1 MASPVL
7 IFGYF
12 NHPAMLGWLLAAAA
26 PLIIHLLNRRRHRET
41 EWAAMRFL
49 LAAVRKHSRRIR
61 IEQWLLLAVRV
72 LIVVLVVL
80 AVADP
85 YLTRAGLQ
93 FVAGQRTHKVLVID
107 ASYSM
112 AYGPADKSRFDRA
125 KEMAARI
132 VDESSQGDGFTLLL
146 LAAPPRVVVGTPAFE
161 RHDVLAEIANLK
173 RFDGAA
179 DLPAT
184 LVKVEEIVEAA
195 RREFPRLARVEVYLL
210 SDLGRNTWAPGLR
223 GDEAQAN
230 FRSRAQRLADRATL
244 VVADLGEEGAEN
256 LAVTALRAV
265 EPYATLARPVT
276 IEAEVRSFGR
286 QNRERQLV
294 ELYVDGRRAGE
305 SRIDVA
311 AGESAAASFSY
322 RFDTPGEH
330 ALEVRLPGDLLA
342 VDNHRWLSLP
352 VVSHLRVL
360 CVDGKP
366 AGGEFQ
372 GAAGYLRVALSP
384 HGPTDERSVVR
395 AEVVSENALSETEL
409 RDYDCVFLANVGQF
423 TADEARLL
431 AAYVRSGGGLVF
443 FLGDQVDI
451 ENYNRQLAAGGRQAN
466 VLPARLVGP
475 AAIDRDRPYLFDP
488 LDYEHPI
495 VAPFR
500 GRDRAGLLTTR
511 IYEYIRAVLP
521 KAKDNAPQAPDDNAP
536 QAPQVDAAPR
546 VALAFTNGDPA
557 IIEKRVGGGRSVLVT
572 TAADASW
579 SAWPMWPS
587 YVPVVQEIVAEAVRW
602 RAGQRNLMVGQ
613 SLSGETRAPAD
624 AEVTVERPSGERQP
638 LRLAAEA
645 DHARW
650 KYREV
655 DRAGIYRIEFGP
667 PLARDELFAANV
679 FTAEGDLA
687 KISLDELRDDV
698 WSGVAF
704 EPFGGQ
710 STADAPAAP
719 IARRDSLH
727 HWLLL
732 AALALV
738 LAETSLACWLG
749 RRAA

>member
-1 MASPVL
+1 MAAPAV

-26 PLIIHLLNRRRHRET
+26 PLIIHLLNRRRHREM

-61 IEQWLLLAVRV
+61 IEQWLLLAVRM
-72 LIVVLVVL
+72 LIVVLVAL

-93 FVAGQRTHKVLVID
+93 FVSGQRTHKVLVID

-112 AYGPADKSRFDRA
+112 AYGPADKNRFDRA

-132 VDESSQGDGFTLLL
+132 IEESGQGDGFTLVL

-161 RHDVLAEIANLK
+161 RHDVLAEIDNLK
-173 RFDGAA
+173 RFDGGA
-179 DLPAT
+179 DLPTT
-184 LVKVEEIVEAA
+184 LTKVEEIIETA
-195 RREFPRLARVEVYLL
+195 RREYPRLVRSEVYLL
-210 SDLGRNTWAPGLR
+210 SDLGRNTWVPEFR
-223 GDEAQAN
+223 GDSSQLEAALAD
-230 FRSRAQRLADRATL
+230 FRRRAQRLAAQATL
-244 VVADLGEEGAEN
+244 VVADLGEEGADN

-265 EPYATLARPVT
+265 EPYATSARPVT
-276 IEAEVRSFGR
+276 LEAELCNFGR
-286 QNRERQLV
+286 QNLERQVV

-305 SRIDVA
+305 SRIDVP
-311 AGESAAASFSY
+311 AGDTAAATFSQ

-330 ALEVRLPGDLLA
+330 AIEVRSPGDLLA

-352 VVSHLRVL
+352 VAHHLRVL
-360 CVDGKP
+360 CVNGKP
-366 AGGEFQ
+366 SGGDFQ
-372 GAAGYLRVALSP
+372 GATDYLLVALSP

-395 AEVVSENALSETEL
+395 AEVVAENALAEADL

-423 TADEARLL
+423 TADEARTLS
-431 AAYVRSGGGLVF
+431 AYVKGGGGLVF
-443 FLGDQVDI
+443 FLGDQVNAD
-451 ENYNRQLAAGGRQAN
+451 NYNRQLADGREG
-466 VLPARLVGP
+466 VDLLPARLIGP
-475 AAIDRDRPYLFDP
+475 APLDRDRPYLFDP
-488 LDYEHPI
+488 LDYEHSI

-511 IYEYIRAVLP
+511 IYEYMRATVP
-521 KAKDNAPQAPDDNAP
+521 EPETDG
-536 QAPQVDAAPR
+536 AAAQ

-557 IIEKRVGGGRSVLVT
+557 IVEKRVGRGRTVLVT
-572 TAADASW
+572 TAADPSW

-587 YVPVVQEIVAEAVRW
+587 YVPIVQEIVAEAVRS
-602 RAGQRNLMVGQ
+602 RTSQRNLVVGQ
-613 SLSGETRAPAD
+613 SLGGETRAPAD
-624 AEVTVERPSGERQP
+624 AEATIERPSGEREP

-650 KYREV
+650 TYRKV
-655 DRAGIYRIEFGP
+655 DRAGIYRVEFGA
-667 PLARDELFAANV
+667 PLGRDEFFAANV
-679 FTAEGDLA
+679 LTAEGNMA

-698 WSGVAF
+698 WPGVAF

-710 STADAPAAP
+710 SSTETPTAP

-738 LAETSLACWLG
+738 LTETALACWLG

>member
-1 MASPVL
+1 MAAPVL
-7 IFGYF
+7 ILGYF

-26 PLIIHLLNRRRHRET
+26 PLIIHLLNRRRHREM

-61 IEQWLLLAVRV
+61 IEQWLLLAVRM
-72 LIVVLVVL
+72 LIVALVVL

-132 VDESSQGDGFTLLL
+132 VDESSQGDGFTLVL

-161 RHDVLAEIANLK
+161 RHHVLSEIDNLK
-173 RFDGAA
+173 RFDGGA
-179 DLPAT
+179 DLPTT

-195 RREFPRLARVEVYLL
+195 RREYPRLTRVEIYLL
-210 SDLGRNTWAPGLR
+210 SDLGRNTWVPDLR
-223 GDEAQAN
+223 GNEALAD
-230 FRSRAQRLADRATL
+230 FRGRAQRLADQATL
-244 VVADLGEEGAEN
+244 VVADLGEEGADN

-265 EPYATLARPVT
+265 EPYATSARPVT
-276 IEAEVRSFGR
+276 LEAEVRNFGR
-286 QNRERQLV
+286 QNRERQLA

-305 SRIDVA
+305 TRVDVS
-311 AGESAAASFSY
+311 AGDSATASFSY

-360 CVDGKP
+360 CVTGKP
-366 AGGEFQ
+366 AAGDFQ
-372 GAAGYLRVALSP
+372 GATDYLLVALSP
-384 HGPTDERSVVR
+384 RGATDAGSVIQ
-395 AEVVSENALSETEL
+395 AEVVGENALSEAEL
-409 RDYDCVFLANVGQF
+409 RDYDCVFLANVEQF
-423 TADEARLL
+423 TADEAQLL
-431 AAYVRSGGGLVF
+431 AAYVRGGGGVVF
-443 FLGDQVDI
+443 FLGDQVNI
-451 ENYNRQLAAGGRQAN
+451 ESYNRQLAAGDKQAGL
-466 VLPARLVGP
+466 LPARLIGP
-475 AAIDRDRPYLFDP
+475 APLARERPYLFDP
-488 LDYEHPI
+488 LDYAHPI

-511 IYEYIRAVLP
+511 VYEYIQAALP
-521 KAKDNAPQAPDDNAP
+521 KPADDDAPA
-536 QAPQVDAAPR
+536 R
-546 VALAFTNGDPA
+546 VALAFTNGDPV
-557 IIEKRVGGGRSVLVT
+557 IIEKRLGRGRSLLVT

-587 YVPVVQEIVAEAVRW
+587 YVPIVQEIVAESVRS

-613 SLSGETRAPAD
+613 SLGGETRAPAD
-624 AEVTVERPSGERQP
+624 ADVTIERPSGERQP

-650 KYREV
+650 EYREV
-655 DRAGIYRIEFGP
+655 DRAGIYRVEFGP

-679 FTAEGDLA
+679 FTSEGDLA

-698 WSGVAF
+698 WPSVSF

-710 STADAPAAP
+710 PSAEATAAP
-719 IARRDSLH
+719 VARRDSLH

-732 AALALV
+732 AALGLV
-738 LAETSLACWLG
+738 LGETSLACWLG

>member
-1 MASPVL
+1 MAFPAIL
-7 IFGYF
+7 FGYF

-112 AYGPADKSRFDRA
+112 GYGPADKSRFDRA

-132 VDESSQGDGFTLLL
+132 VNDSSQGDGFTLLL
-146 LAAPPRVVVGTPAFE
+146 LAGPPRVIVGTPAFE
-161 RHDVLAEIANLK
+161 RHDVLAEIDNLK
-173 RFDGAA
+173 RFDGGA

-184 LVKVEEIVEAA
+184 LAKVEETVETA
-195 RREFPRLARVEVYLL
+195 RREYPRLARVEVYLL
-210 SDLGRNTWAPGLR
+210 SDLGRNTWAPDVR
-223 GDEAQAN
+223 GNEAFADL
-230 FRSRAQRLADRATL
+230 RSRAQRLAERATL

-265 EPYATLARPVT
+265 EPYATSARPVT
-276 IEAEVRSFGR
+276 LEADVRSYGR

-294 ELYVDGRRAGE
+294 ELFVDGRRAGE
-305 SRIDVA
+305 TLVDVS
-311 AGESAAASFSY
+311 AGDSAAASFSY

-330 ALEVRLPGDLLA
+330 ALEVRLPGDLLD

-352 VVSHLRVL
+352 VVSQLRVL

-366 AGGEFQ
+366 SGGDFQ
-372 GAAGYLRVALSP
+372 GATDYLLVALSP
-384 HGPTDERSVVR
+384 HGPTDERSLIR
-395 AEVVSENALSETEL
+395 AEAVGENALSETEL
-409 RDYDCVFLANVGQF
+409 RDYDCVCLANVGQF

-431 AAYVRSGGGLVF
+431 AAYARSGGGLVF
-443 FLGDQVDI
+443 FLGDQVNI
-451 ENYNRQLAAGGRQAN
+451 ENYNLQLAAGKQAN
-466 VLPARLVGP
+466 LLPARLIGLAPV
-475 AAIDRDRPYLFDP
+475 DRERPYQFDP

-500 GRDRAGLLTTR
+500 GRDLAGLLTTR
-511 IYEYIRAVLP
+511 VYEYIRAALP
-521 KAKDNAPQAPDDNAP
+521 ETNSDKPEAVKNNAPS
-536 QAPQVDAAPR
+536 R

-557 IIEKRVGGGRSVLVT
+557 IIEKRVGAGRSILVT

-587 YVPVVQEIVAEAVRW
+587 YVPIVQEIVAEAVRS
-602 RAGQRNLMVGQ
+602 RSGQRTLMVGQ
-613 SLSGETRAPAD
+613 TLQGETRAPPD
-624 AEVTVERPSGERQP
+624 AEVTIERPSGDRQP
-638 LRLAAEA
+638 LRLAAAA

-650 KYREV
+650 EYREV

-679 FTAEGDLA
+679 NTAEGDLA
-687 KISLDELRDDV
+687 KISLDDLRDEI
-698 WSGVAF
+698 WPNVAF
-704 EPFGGQ
+704 EPFGRQ
-710 STADAPAAP
+710 TSAEEPAAP
-719 IARRDSLH
+719 TSRRDSLH

-738 LAETSLACWLG
+738 LTETSLACWLG
-749 RRAA
+749 RHAA

>member
-1 MASPVL
+1 MAAPAV

-26 PLIIHLLNRRRHRET
+26 PLIIHLLNRRRHREM

-61 IEQWLLLAVRV
+61 IEQWMLLAVRM
-72 LIVVLVVL
+72 LIVVLVAL

-93 FVAGQRTHKVLVID
+93 FVSGQRTHKVLVID

-112 AYGPADKSRFDRA
+112 AYGPADKNRFDRA

-132 VDESSQGDGFTLLL
+132 IEESGQGDGFTLVL

-161 RHDVLAEIANLK
+161 RHDVLAEIDNLK
-173 RFDGAA
+173 RFDGGA

-184 LVKVEEIVEAA
+184 LTKVEEIIETA
-195 RREFPRLARVEVYLL
+195 RREYPRLVRSEVYLL
-210 SDLGRNTWAPGLR
+210 SDLGRNTWVPEFR
-223 GDEAQAN
+223 GDSSQLEAALAD
-230 FRSRAQRLADRATL
+230 FRRRAQRLAAQATL
-244 VVADLGEEGAEN
+244 VVADLGEEGADN

-265 EPYATLARPVT
+265 EPYATSARPVT
-276 IEAEVRSFGR
+276 LEAELCNFGR
-286 QNRERQLV
+286 QNLERQVV

-305 SRIDVA
+305 SRIDVP
-311 AGESAAASFSY
+311 AGDTAAATFSQ

-330 ALEVRLPGDLLA
+330 AIEVRSPGDLLA

-352 VVSHLRVL
+352 VAHHLRVL
-360 CVDGKP
+360 CVNGKP
-366 AGGEFQ
+366 SGGDFQ
-372 GAAGYLRVALSP
+372 GATDYLLVALSP

-395 AEVVSENALSETEL
+395 AEVVAENALAEADL

-423 TADEARLL
+423 TADEARTLS
-431 AAYVRSGGGLVF
+431 AYVKGGGGLVF
-443 FLGDQVDI
+443 FLGDQVNAD
-451 ENYNRQLAAGGRQAN
+451 NYNRQLADGREG
-466 VLPARLVGP
+466 VDLLPARLIGP
-475 AAIDRDRPYLFDP
+475 APLDRDRPYLFDP
-488 LDYEHPI
+488 LDYEHSI

-511 IYEYIRAVLP
+511 IYEYMRATVP
-521 KAKDNAPQAPDDNAP
+521 EPETDG
-536 QAPQVDAAPR
+536 AAAQ

-557 IIEKRVGGGRSVLVT
+557 IVEKRVGRGRTVLVT
-572 TAADASW
+572 TAADPSW

-587 YVPVVQEIVAEAVRW
+587 YVPIVQEIVAEAVRS
-602 RAGQRNLMVGQ
+602 RTSQRNLVVGQ
-613 SLSGETRAPAD
+613 SLGGETRAPAD
-624 AEVTVERPSGERQP
+624 AEATIERPSGEREP

-650 KYREV
+650 TYRKV
-655 DRAGIYRIEFGP
+655 DRAGIYRVEFGA
-667 PLARDELFAANV
+667 PLGRDEFFAANV
-679 FTAEGDLA
+679 LTAEGNMA

-698 WSGVAF
+698 WPGVAF

-710 STADAPAAP
+710 SSTETPTAP

-738 LAETSLACWLG
+738 LTETALACWLG

>member
-1 MASPVL
+1 MAAPAV

-26 PLIIHLLNRRRHRET
+26 PLIIHLLNRRRHREM

-61 IEQWLLLAVRV
+61 IEQWLLLAVRM
-72 LIVVLVVL
+72 LIVVLVAL

-93 FVAGQRTHKVLVID
+93 FVSGQRTHKVLVID

-112 AYGPADKSRFDRA
+112 AYGPADKNRFDRA

-132 VDESSQGDGFTLLL
+132 IEESGQGDGFTLVL

-161 RHDVLAEIANLK
+161 RHDVLAEIDNLK
-173 RFDGAA
+173 RFDGGA

-184 LVKVEEIVEAA
+184 LTKVEEIIETA
-195 RREFPRLARVEVYLL
+195 RREYPRLVRSEVYLL
-210 SDLGRNTWAPGLR
+210 SDLGRNTWVPEFR
-223 GDEAQAN
+223 GDSSQLEAALAD
-230 FRSRAQRLADRATL
+230 FRRRAQRLAAQATL
-244 VVADLGEEGAEN
+244 VVADLGEEGADN

-265 EPYATLARPVT
+265 EPYATSARPVT
-276 IEAEVRSFGR
+276 LEAELCNFGR
-286 QNRERQLV
+286 QNLERQVV

-305 SRIDVA
+305 SRIDVP
-311 AGESAAASFSY
+311 AGDTAAATFSQ

-330 ALEVRLPGDLLA
+330 AIEVRSPGDLLA

-352 VVSHLRVL
+352 VAHHLRVL
-360 CVDGKP
+360 CVNGKP
-366 AGGEFQ
+366 SGGDFQ
-372 GAAGYLRVALSP
+372 GATDYLLVALSP

-395 AEVVSENALSETEL
+395 AEVVAENALAEADL

-423 TADEARLL
+423 TADEARTLS
-431 AAYVRSGGGLVF
+431 AYVKGGGGLVF
-443 FLGDQVDI
+443 FLGDQVNAD
-451 ENYNRQLAAGGRQAN
+451 NYNRQLADGREG
-466 VLPARLVGP
+466 VDLLPARLIGP
-475 AAIDRDRPYLFDP
+475 APLDRDRPYLFDP
-488 LDYEHPI
+488 LDYEHSI

-511 IYEYIRAVLP
+511 IYEYMRATVP
-521 KAKDNAPQAPDDNAP
+521 EPETDG
-536 QAPQVDAAPR
+536 AAAQ

-557 IIEKRVGGGRSVLVT
+557 IVEKRVGRGRTVLVT

-587 YVPVVQEIVAEAVRW
+587 YVPIVQEIVAEAVRS
-602 RAGQRNLMVGQ
+602 RTSQRNLVVGQ
-613 SLSGETRAPAD
+613 SLGGETRAPAD
-624 AEVTVERPSGERQP
+624 AEATIERPSGEREP

-650 KYREV
+650 TYRKV
-655 DRAGIYRIEFGP
+655 DRAGIYRVEFGA
-667 PLARDELFAANV
+667 PLGRDEFFAANV
-679 FTAEGDLA
+679 LTAEGNMA

-698 WSGVAF
+698 WPGVAF

-710 STADAPAAP
+710 SSTETPTAP

-738 LAETSLACWLG
+738 LTETALACWLG